1 MTDGSFCFGMRDSQ
15 QPGDIKLFS
24 KHYIIH
30 HRQIE
35 IKTDLYS
42 LMTKSKDL
50 EIKNGIIPYV
60 NLGGYGHWV
69 VSNSRLF
76 LVYGMGM
83 QLFFKPCTKTKP
95 HEKKRVKN
103 VNIFVIQCRVP
114 TLDRCM
120 CNVLHAIVVFQE
132 NHGFP

>member
-15 QPGDIKLFS
+15 QPGDIK
-24 KHYIIH
+24 
-30 HRQIE
+30 
-35 IKTDLYS
+35 LYS

-95 HEKKRVKN
+95 HEKN
-103 VNIFVIQCRVP
+103 
-114 TLDRCM
+114 
-120 CNVLHAIVVFQE
+120 A
-132 NHGFP
+132 